1 MHALV
6 EGRVQGVF
14 YRAETQKKALQLGL
28 TGWVRNLTDGRV
40 EVFAAGTETALQS
53 LLAWLQHG
61 PARAEVKS
69 VEFNYQAYQTFPDFS
84 VRFD

>member
-1 MHALV
+1 MV

-14 YRAETQKKALQLGL
+14 YRAETQKKATQLGL
-28 TGWVRNLTDGRV
+28 CGWVRNLPDGRV
-40 EVFAAGTETALQS
+40 EVFASGPEPALQS
-53 LLAWLQHG
+53 LFVWLQQG

-69 VEFNYQAYQTFPDFS
+69 VEYTYQDYQVFPDFS